1 MVIIRLATNED
12 LPQICDLWY
21 TMLLDHGEYEVY
33 YEPSYDS
40 KEQFRSM
47 LNWALTTKDRFLFIS
62 EKNQE
67 IIGFLYGIL
76 RSIPPV
82 FKKGIEAHVSDIVV
96 KEEFRSMGY
105 GRKLVNHFKGFA
117 EKEGAN
123 VMSLNV
129 HIKNTRAIDFYEKT
143 GWEKQMIVMRKD
155 ITPQDDDIHI

>member
-1 MVIIRLATNED
+1 
-12 LPQICDLWY
+12 
-21 TMLLDHGEYEVY
+21 MLLDHGEYEVY

-47 LNWALTTKDRFLFIS
+47 LNWALTTKDRFLFVS
-62 EKNQE
+62 EINQE

-105 GRKLVNHFKGFA
+105 GRKLVNYFKGFA

-129 HIKNTRAIDFYEKT
+129 HIKNTKAIDFYEKT